1 MSGSCYHSILDNV
14 GRAGGKKLPAL
25 SARQAGT
32 GLAAKGGRRAAGE
45 TLYLFGYM
53 RGESKMQMT
62 FGGAANV
69 VVMPAGGSPK
79 VYGAAV
85 RLSWRCLFI

>member
-1 MSGSCYHSILDNV
+1 MSESCYLPILDKM
-14 GRAGGKKLPAL
+14 GWPIAKKPPIL

-32 GLAAKGGRRAAGE
+32 GLGATGGRGLTGE

-53 RGESKMQMT
+53 RGESEMNMI
-62 FGGAANV
+62 FGGRANV
-69 VVMPAGGSPK
+69 AVMPTGGSPK

-85 RLSWRCLFI
+85 RHRWT

>member
-1 MSGSCYHSILDNV
+1 MC
-14 GRAGGKKLPAL
+14 
-25 SARQAGT
+25 QAGT
-32 GLAAKGGRRAAGE
+32 GLAAIGGRGLAGE

-53 RGESKMQMT
+53 RGESEMNMI
-62 FGGAANV
+62 FGGPANV

-85 RLSWRCLFI
+85 RHRWT